1 MLGTLTDSF
10 KKTMEFDPNT
20 LVKYHKLSEGLY
32 LLVNLNTGSY
42 EQFEVTKKETQEE
55 HPLFHKI
62 KELDMYSRYINS
74 NKSFFDKKISSIN
87 YLSLSIKMDNLRNVK
102 VGKNWDIDEAITNIL
117 QNFEVYKNPYIKYK
131 DKLKAK
137 MYKMAE
143 DELGSINNELLEFF
157 KTWIENNL
165 KNISDEIGD
174 RKLNY
179 VKIFLDCDI
188 NEYKKE
194 FKRYLI
200 PNILNEPF
208 ETSEGEILG
217 VHSLNTNLNNKKPF
231 LTSALKK
238 NKFSNVVDIDTAINY
253 FYISLLLNGF
263 ANSGKNLVY
272 IGETIHALEAK
283 EVDFNRINNI
293 RPKFYMEVR
302 PNNGVAIIKDFE
314 SFNTDSLDT
323 KVTLDFKN
331 DILIENLTISD
342 NSYLQNLNSK
352 GDGIEY
358 LDRYELINLIDAVFF
373 SKRLKSNLFR
383 DDVDLGKFIDKRIN
397 RNALEDLIYEN
408 RDAIKSYLYKGN
420 DHALQNN
427 FDKMSLKSLS
437 IFINSFKASNYNKEL
452 FLIRDAIS
460 KYFKGDNNMQEKI
473 QEIDLKLKS
482 IMLSDN
488 ISPEDNISLTN
499 IDEYSYLAG
508 QLYYYLTSLSNA
520 KFSNLNMDSLNNIL
534 RYNNTKLVNNELN
547 KIFLKYSH
555 AIPQNSNRFKNLFF
569 LCKSF
574 QSTDKLNKDLII
586 AGYLSKNL
594 MYRSYD
600 KKKNENNNENNN

>member
-188 NEYKKE
+188 NE
-194 FKRYLI
+194 
-200 PNILNEPF
+200 
-208 ETSEGEILG
+208 
-217 VHSLNTNLNNKKPF
+217 
-231 LTSALKK
+231 
-238 NKFSNVVDIDTAINY
+238 
-253 FYISLLLNGF
+253 
-263 ANSGKNLVY
+263 
-272 IGETIHALEAK
+272 
-283 EVDFNRINNI
+283 
-293 RPKFYMEVR
+293 
-302 PNNGVAIIKDFE
+302 
-314 SFNTDSLDT
+314 
-323 KVTLDFKN
+323 
-331 DILIENLTISD
+331 
-342 NSYLQNLNSK
+342 
-352 GDGIEY
+352 
-358 LDRYELINLIDAVFF
+358 
-373 SKRLKSNLFR
+373 
-383 DDVDLGKFIDKRIN
+383 
-397 RNALEDLIYEN
+397 
-408 RDAIKSYLYKGN
+408 
-420 DHALQNN
+420 
-427 FDKMSLKSLS
+427 
-437 IFINSFKASNYNKEL
+437 
-452 FLIRDAIS
+452 
-460 KYFKGDNNMQEKI
+460 
-473 QEIDLKLKS
+473 
-482 IMLSDN
+482 
-488 ISPEDNISLTN
+488 
-499 IDEYSYLAG
+499 
-508 QLYYYLTSLSNA
+508 
-520 KFSNLNMDSLNNIL
+520 
-534 RYNNTKLVNNELN
+534 
-547 KIFLKYSH
+547 
-555 AIPQNSNRFKNLFF
+555 
-569 LCKSF
+569 
-574 QSTDKLNKDLII
+574 
-586 AGYLSKNL
+586 
-594 MYRSYD
+594 
-600 KKKNENNNENNN
+600 